1 MNSIKAQIRK
11 LFEYY
16 QDRKAWFK
24 SLFDIVPVSRKYDN
38 WYYWDG
44 NLMSKYDVFID
55 GEWTL
60 AEFDAKFASLAVIN
74 ENKWT
79 LGEHQIR
86 IVVTDERD
94 NEKAYASKFMY

>member
-55 GEWTL
+55 PRLSYNTMIKNRNHE
-60 AEFDAKFASLAVIN
+60 
-74 ENKWT
+74 
-79 LGEHQIR
+79 
-86 IVVTDERD
+86 
-94 NEKAYASKFMY
+94 

>member
-1 MNSIKAQIRK
+1 MSDALSGIK
-11 LFEYY
+11 
-16 QDRKAWFK
+16 
-24 SLFDIVPVSRKYDN
+24 
-38 WYYWDG
+38 
-44 NLMSKYDVFID
+44 KYDVFID

>member
-1 MNSIKAQIRK
+1 MNSIKTQIRK

-55 GEWTL
+55 HRLSYNTMIKNRNHE
-60 AEFDAKFASLAVIN
+60 
-74 ENKWT
+74 
-79 LGEHQIR
+79 
-86 IVVTDERD
+86 
-94 NEKAYASKFMY
+94 